1 LEASEVDIFILKNN
15 NNTKEVGAISLVK
28 RKLLEGDLIQT
39 DFLS

>member
-1 LEASEVDIFILKNN
+1 LEASEVDIFILNN

-28 RKLLEGDLIQT
+28 HKLLEGDLIQT